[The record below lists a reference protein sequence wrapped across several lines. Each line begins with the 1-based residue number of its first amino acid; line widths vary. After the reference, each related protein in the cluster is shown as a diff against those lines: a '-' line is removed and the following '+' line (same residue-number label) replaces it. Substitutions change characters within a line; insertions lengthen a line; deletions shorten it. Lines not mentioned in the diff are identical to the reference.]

1 MGGKYVIRCATRAE
15 VDIAVEWAAREGWNP
30 GLHDADCF
38 FAADREGFLLGLL
51 DDEPI
56 ATISVVRYGASD
68 AFLGFYIVSP
78 EFRGR
83 GHGLEIWQEAMRR
96 MAGRNVGLDGVVA
109 QQANYRKSGFALAW
123 QNVRQQG
130 RGGGVTHPDARIVPI
145 ARVDEVQVEAYDRAH
160 FPAGRSTFRR
170 CWLRQPGS
178 SALAFVEGGQLRGY
192 GMIRPCREGWK
203 FGPLFAD
210 SPAIAELLFGAL
222 HARVPATDNVFLDT
236 PAANPNALELAR
248 RHAMQPVFETARMY
262 TGPFPAVPL
271 DRLYG
276 VTSFELG

>member
-1 MGGKYVIRCATRAE
+1 MPGNYVIRCATRAE
-15 VDIAVEWAAREGWNP
+15 VDIAVDWAAREGWNP

-38 FAADREGFLLGLL
+38 FAADHEGFLLGLL
-51 DDEPI
+51 DGEPI
-56 ATISVVRYGASD
+56 ATISVVRYGTGD
-68 AFLGFYIVSP
+68 AFLGFYIVRP

-83 GHGLEIWQEAMRR
+83 GHGLALWQEAMRR

-109 QQANYRKSGFALAW
+109 QQDNYRKSGFALAW

-130 RGGGVTHPDARIVPI
+130 LGGGVTNPDARIVPLTNVPQ
-145 ARVDEVQVEAYDRAH
+145 AQVEAYDRVH
-160 FPAGRSTFRR
+160 FPAGRSAFLQ

-178 SALAFVEGGQLRGY
+178 SVLAFVERGQVFGY

-210 SPAIAELLFGAL
+210 SPEIAELLFAAL
-222 HARVPATDNVFLDT
+222 RSHAPATHNVYLDT

-262 TGPFPAVPL
+262 TGRLPPVPL